1 MSRLLPCTLLILFF
15 VLCSSFAQQQSNHS
29 DILSFSPRLKVEAII
44 SDYIASLPPK
54 APDEWHNF
62 RGLVIEETTIEG
74 IYPLLTTVFFGT
86 AQDTLPARYRLFHT
100 SEQRRNFTDITI
112 PGGTIQKYWYILNII
127 GYRMEK
133 FPKTTIRLAGGYS
146 LEPGEDRLLAGKRVM
161 FVKDYL
167 TTIWGIS
174 PDRIDLLPVHEP
186 VGPQASALTDT
197 MRQAELR
204 SVKIESDFSEILDI
218 VHIREHRRFLSPD
231 IFVVHIDPLLPP
243 EQIARYTIE
252 IAQGENLLAIHS
264 VRWHPDSTTL
274 TQELDIAKLAY
285 AKKANTLDRTTP
297 LQFTA
302 IITDKN
308 GVESYS
314 NPAFIPVKVATI
326 PTRRTCSFSNKT
338 INRFSL
344 LIFPYEESTLD
355 SQHQRM
361 IATIIAP
368 SIRDDARIKVTGYC
382 DLSERDSTTQLSI
395 ARGKG
400 VTRQL
405 LSLLDTNQIQR
416 ISHEGVGG
424 AQPLFS
430 NDLPEGR
437 CYNRTVQVVVEMPRK
452 EQPWEE

>member
-15 VLCSSFAQQQSNHS
+15 ALCSSLAQQRSNSS
-29 DILSFSPRLKVEAII
+29 DILSFSPRLKVEAAI
-44 SDYIASLPPK
+44 SDYIASLPAK

-62 RGLVIEETTIEG
+62 RGLVIEESTIEE
-74 IYPLLTTVFFGT
+74 IYPLLTTVFFET
-86 AQDTLPARYRLFHT
+86 AHDTLPTRYKLFHS
-100 SEQRRNFTDITI
+100 SEQRRNFTDTTM
-112 PGGTIQKYWYILNII
+112 PGGTIQKYWNILNII

-133 FPKTTIRLAGGYS
+133 FPETTIRLAGGYS
-146 LEPGEDRLLAGKRVM
+146 LESGEDRLLAGNRVM
-161 FVKDYL
+161 FVKNYL
-167 TTIWGIS
+167 TTVWEIS
-174 PDRIDLLPVHEP
+174 PARIDLLPVHEP
-186 VGPQASALTDT
+186 VGPQASVLTDT

-204 SVKIESDFSEILDI
+204 SVSIESDFSKILDC

-252 IAQGENLLAIHS
+252 VSQGENLLAIHS
-264 VRWHPDSTTL
+264 APWHPDSTFL
-274 TQELDIAKLAY
+274 IQELDLAKLDFVA
-285 AKKANTLDRTTP
+285 KANTLERTTP
-297 LQFTA
+297 LQFTT

-308 GVESYS
+308 GVERYS
-314 NPAFIPVKVATI
+314 TPAFIPVKVATI
-326 PTRRTCSFSNKT
+326 PTRRTCSFGNKT

-344 LIFPYEESTLD
+344 LIFPYEESTLG
-355 SQHQRM
+355 SQHQRV
-361 IATIIAP
+361 IATMIAP
-368 SIRDDARIKVTGYC
+368 SIRDSARIKVTGYC
-382 DLSERDSTTQLSI
+382 DLSEQDSTTQLSI

-416 ISHEGVGG
+416 ISHEGVGS

-437 CYNRTVQVVVEMPRK
+437 CYNRTVQVVVEMPR
-452 EQPWEE
+452 EQREW